1 MAITQRAIRI
11 EREENVTA
19 LCIDIIRA
27 VEVLAELLEESEDQ
41 DRLYQILQAVAGL
54 KREAIDRRYRHI

>member
-1 MAITQRAIRI
+1 VAITQRAIKI

-27 VEVLAELLEESEDQ
+27 VEVLAELLDTSEDQ
-41 DRLYQILQAVAGL
+41 DRLFQILQAVASL
-54 KREAIDRRYRHI
+54 KSEAIDRRYQR

>member
-1 MAITQRAIRI
+1 MAITHRAIKI

-27 VEVLAELLEESEDQ
+27 VEVLAELLEASEDQ
-41 DRLYQILQAVAGL
+41 DRLFQILQAVAGL
-54 KREAIDRRYRHI
+54 KREAIDRRYGQ